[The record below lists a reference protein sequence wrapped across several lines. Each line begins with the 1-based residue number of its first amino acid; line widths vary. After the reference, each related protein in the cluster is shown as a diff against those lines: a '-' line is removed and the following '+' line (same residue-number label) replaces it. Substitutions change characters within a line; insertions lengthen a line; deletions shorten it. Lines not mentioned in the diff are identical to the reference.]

1 MMDRRTFVKTGAW
14 LAATGCVLPRLVLAA
29 RTAGAVAV
37 FDSTLAHG
45 RALADHAARANL
57 LKFDVGD
64 DIGALWYSTLAPHLA
79 RAPGV
84 LIGVTRPADYFVL
97 THCVPYSALTTC
109 DVREAGSRAPVAFV
123 IDCSSSLTWHP
134 RGT

>member
-1 MMDRRTFVKTGAW
+1 MDRRTFVKTGAW
-14 LAATGCVLPRLVLAA
+14 LAATGGVLPRLLVAA
-29 RTAGAVAV
+29 RAAGAVAV
-37 FDSTLAHG
+37 FDPTLAHG

-57 LKFDVGD
+57 RMFDVGD

-79 RAPGV
+79 RTPGL

-97 THCVPYSALTTC
+97 THCVPQSALTTRDMC
-109 DVREAGSRAPVAFV
+109 VAGSRAPVAFV
-123 IDCSSSLTWHP
+123 IDCSSSLTWDS